1 MASLAG
7 ISGLA
12 LPKFSAKMDPTDA
25 KAIQN
30 YLYQMQEQL
39 GYVLTNLDFTNFSPD
54 MQQTVSGMSAAAASR
69 EASSR
74 ARKK

>member
-7 ISGLA
+7 ISGLGI
-12 LPKFSAKMDPTDA
+12 PKLSANMDPADA

-30 YLYQMQEQL
+30 WAYQLTEQL
-39 GYVLTNLDFTNFSPD
+39 QYMFTNLDSTNFSAD
-54 MQQTVSGMSAAAASR
+54 MQQTVSGLSAAASR